1 MGRNRGMSILS
12 PGMDARDYNGMSG
25 RENTVRD
32 WGENAAETLARRFS
46 PSEPRRSR
54 GSGLDSTI
62 RTVTPEPIEVTD
74 DNLSI
79 LETPPRLFPPVP
91 TSPRSIPGGE
101 KPKERRQGLVFHDS
115 CSSDSIDRPVQ
126 STMSLRSRPRTYTV
140 DATTR
145 KRSGSGGA
153 PRNRQ
158 RIGSIHST
166 NSSSFHDLEPRSDAS
181 TAVGYLTTSNRNA
194 LTKSDSLKQEK
205 GNGRRLAKKHSRPT
219 SPFQAY
225 VDIPS
230 IDCLP
235 DPVSTGDAKK
245 ILCLMK
251 NLRGRMRGEVEYQT
265 VERGQWYRGMCYID
279 NVKGSLMYEDD
290 DKGPFHIDVATD
302 LRGCR
307 VKPIM
312 YSLERQVRCLEI
324 LNPNLGLD
332 LRLLP
337 KDPAEF
343 DPWLAAILPWQQIRL
358 APFSPGPLKSPIGH
372 HDDRRP
378 GVDRRGSAY
387 SNKDSSII
395 KVAKLLLWDKGPPLS
410 PESIITR
417 RSTRHLRN
425 SGQQWRRI
433 SCILQDN
440 GDLKILTENDALLLS
455 VVQLPQ
461 LSRSAIQKLDKS
473 VLGEEYCV
481 AIFPQYTS
489 TSTDLSV
496 FRPIYLALESRLV
509 FEVWLCL
516 LRAFTIPEIYGH
528 DTPQQIEEHEKDEES
543 CERYSSSANDM
554 FRIEKSLSM
563 RIVEAK
569 FRKPGI
575 KTEVPLYGRHSV
587 RPEPDGVLGDY
598 FAEVMLDGEVRA
610 RTMTKFETR
619 NPFWREEC
627 EFTDL
632 PPYLPKLSIVL
643 KRMEMSQLTVQGF
656 LSSSSAPVADQ
667 QVEIICGVIEISV
680 DKLERGKDNEAW
692 WPILDQ
698 NQEQIGEM
706 LMKVR
711 HDEVVVLLAK
721 DYQPIS
727 ELLHNFNNGLTLQIS
742 QVIPNN
748 LRQLSEILINIF
760 QVSGNGSEWLK
771 ALVEDE
777 IDGIGKEAPTKRL
790 RYSRRIGSNEVSF
803 TSFDREQSVRDMGKS
818 LNTEANLLF
827 RGNSLLTQALDFHM
841 RRVGKEYLS
850 EILGDQIRTINNINP
865 DCEVDPSRIDNDGA
879 FDKNWESLIALTTD
893 VWRSIADSATRC
905 PPELRQIFKYIRA
918 VAEDR
923 YGDFLRTVAY
933 TSVSGFIFL
942 RFFCPAILNPKL
954 FGLLPDHPQQKAQRT
969 FTLIAKSLQALA
981 NLSNFGQKESWMEPM
996 NKFLYQHRQGVK
1008 EFLHA
1013 ICAIAPDRTN
1023 FAVPAS
1029 YSTPITILARLP
1041 PTSRE
1046 GFPSLPYLIDHA
1058 RSFADLVKLWLEGTS
1073 QSMTQ
1078 SLEGDLA
1085 EFNDL
1090 CIALKKRTD
1099 ECILKA
1105 EEYGDR
1111 VADQVS
1117 LQFEDIV
1124 EGLQSTHFQES
1135 PQIRPLPPVQSHLQ
1149 PEPEPE
1155 HPVLSPPWQDYS
1167 MNNSNATSINNTGQ
1181 TPLRA
1186 PGSAGSGS
1194 EKTGPTSSSKEKE
1207 KKEKQNFWEATFG
1220 KDSKNQRPFAPPFD
1234 NSAQQLGMQATSPPG
1249 DKKVLAGF
1257 GLNRQEKQSRSFLG
1271 GLRRKGKPEP
1281 KSQGSGSSNDGGY
1294 VMAPAILGGQRMG
1307 ISLDTGG
1314 GYARG
1319 SGGDGLRDE
1328 IVSPTTGGWGH
1339 MQREGRGD
1347 GGMF

>member
-1 MGRNRGMSILS
+1 MTGGQAWI
-12 PGMDARDYNGMSG
+12 GA
-25 RENTVRD
+25 
-32 WGENAAETLARRFS
+32 
-46 PSEPRRSR
+46 
-54 GSGLDSTI
+54 
-62 RTVTPEPIEVTD
+62 
-74 DNLSI
+74 
-79 LETPPRLFPPVP
+79 VP
-91 TSPRSIPGGE
+91 
-101 KPKERRQGLVFHDS
+101 Q
-115 CSSDSIDRPVQ
+115 
-126 STMSLRSRPRTYTV
+126 
-140 DATTR
+140 
-145 KRSGSGGA
+145 
-153 PRNRQ
+153 
-158 RIGSIHST
+158 
-166 NSSSFHDLEPRSDAS
+166 
-181 TAVGYLTTSNRNA
+181 
-194 LTKSDSLKQEK
+194 
-205 GNGRRLAKKHSRPT
+205 
-219 SPFQAY
+219 
-225 VDIPS
+225 
-230 IDCLP
+230 
-235 DPVSTGDAKK
+235 
-245 ILCLMK
+245 
-251 NLRGRMRGEVEYQT
+251 
-265 VERGQWYRGMCYID
+265 
-279 NVKGSLMYEDD
+279 
-290 DKGPFHIDVATD
+290 
-302 LRGCR
+302 
-307 VKPIM
+307 
-312 YSLERQVRCLEI
+312 
-324 LNPNLGLD
+324 
-332 LRLLP
+332 
-337 KDPAEF
+337 
-343 DPWLAAILPWQQIRL
+343 
-358 APFSPGPLKSPIGH
+358 
-372 HDDRRP
+372 
-378 GVDRRGSAY
+378 
-387 SNKDSSII
+387 
-395 KVAKLLLWDKGPPLS
+395 
-410 PESIITR
+410 
-417 RSTRHLRN
+417 
-425 SGQQWRRI
+425 
-433 SCILQDN
+433 
-440 GDLKILTENDALLLS
+440 
-455 VVQLPQ
+455 
-461 LSRSAIQKLDKS
+461 
-473 VLGEEYCV
+473 
-481 AIFPQYTS
+481 
-489 TSTDLSV
+489 
-496 FRPIYLALESRLV
+496 
-509 FEVWLCL
+509 
-516 LRAFTIPEIYGH
+516 
-528 DTPQQIEEHEKDEES
+528 
-543 CERYSSSANDM
+543 
-554 FRIEKSLSM
+554 KSLSM

-569 FRKPGI
+569 FRKPGT
-575 KTEVPLYGRHSV
+575 KTEVPLYGRNSV

-598 FAEVMLDGEVRA
+598 FAEVMLDG
-610 RTMTKFETR
+610 
-619 NPFWREEC
+619 
-627 EFTDL
+627 
-632 PPYLPKLSIVL
+632 
-643 KRMEMSQLTVQGF
+643 F
-656 LSSSSAPVADQ
+656 LSSSSTPVADQ
-667 QVEIICGVIEISV
+667 QVEIICGVIEIPV

-698 NQEQIGEM
+698 NQEQVGEM

-727 ELLHNFNNGLTLQIS
+727 QLLHNFNSGLTLQIS

-865 DCEVDPSRIDNDGA
+865 DCEVDPSRIDNDNA

-981 NLSNFGQKESWMEPM
+981 NLSSFGQKESWMEPM

-1008 EFLHA
+1008 DFLDA

-1058 RSFADLVKLWLEGTS
+1058 RSFADLVKLWLEGT
-1073 QSMTQ
+1073 QSASQ

-1105 EEYGDR
+1105 EEYGER

-1135 PQIRPLPPVQSHLQ
+1135 PQIPPVPPIQSHFQ

-1155 HPVLSPPWQDYS
+1155 HPVLTPPWQDYS
-1167 MNNSNATSINNTGQ
+1167 LNNSNATSINNTVQ

-1220 KDSKNQRPFAPPFD
+1220 KDSKNQRPFVPPLD
-1234 NSAQQLGMQATSPPG
+1234 NSVQQLGMQATSPPG

-1294 VMAPAILGGQRMG
+1294 IMAPTISGGQGMG

-1319 SGGDGLRDE
+1319 PGGDGLRDE

-1339 MQREGRGD
+1339 MQREGRGE